1 MAGVKRKCD
10 TEVEED
16 TEVNQKSEVVT
27 EKKKRRRV
35 EFQDVTVY
43 HFNRRQGHV
52 CVPSQVSSERLD
64 RFMSKLLRL
73 RYMNSDKTDNFLC
86 LDNFLWIK
94 AAINKCFPH
103 TRRGY
108 DVDTFSQN
116 NFVCVWILK
125 YFL

>member
-16 TEVNQKSEVVT
+16 TEVNQKSELVT

-52 CVPSQVSSERLD
+52 CVPSQVSFERLD

-73 RYMNSDKTDNFLC
+73 RYMISDKTDNFLC

-94 AAINKCFPH
+94 AAINKCFPPQDEV
-103 TRRGY
+103 TML
-108 DVDTFSQN
+108 TQT
-116 NFVCVWILK
+116 L
-125 YFL
+125 